1 LRRTGETGLA
11 PPFHYTGHVA
21 DDGVVASALEVVE
34 IGEAER
40 LLAEGEAGPFSAA
53 ERAYALAKRDPVRRL
68 AARLAAKRAAAR
80 LLGAGVTAADVEVL
94 RGRFGPPRLDFSEA
108 GRRRL
113 VELGASRALVSL
125 THGIAHAAASVLL
138 LRDP

>member
-1 LRRTGETGLA
+1 MIE
-11 PPFHYTGHVA
+11 
-21 DDGVVASALEVVE
+21 DGVVASALEVVE
-34 IGEAER
+34 IAEAER
-40 LLAEGEAGPFSAA
+40 LLAEGEAGPFSPA

-80 LLGAGVTAADVEVL
+80 LLGAGVTPADVEVL
-94 RGRFGPPRLDFSEA
+94 RGSLGPPRITFSDA

-113 VELGASRALVSL
+113 AELGASRALVSL